1 MVMVNDVVRGWLV
14 AGDCALAV
22 DIRNNL
28 VKSD

>member
-1 MVMVNDVVRGWLV
+1 MVMVNVVRGWLV